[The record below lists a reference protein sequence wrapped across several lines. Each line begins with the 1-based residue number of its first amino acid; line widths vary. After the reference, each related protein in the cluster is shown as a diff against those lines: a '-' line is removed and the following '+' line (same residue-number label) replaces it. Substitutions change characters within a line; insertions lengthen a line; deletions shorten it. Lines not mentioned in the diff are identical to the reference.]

1 MLDFVL
7 ILEVFQ
13 KLALQIISQLSDT
26 AKVMCATLATLDIII
41 TMFFNEDAGA
51 EDVFKTL
58 YKKMFVYTFSYM
70 LISNYSD
77 IIDKVFKASIQLGNL
92 ATGHGASTSLPVT
105 PGELYG
111 KFLAL
116 ISPIFAALLLSSG
129 LDKFGIE
136 SIPIG
141 IVMMSFGIGIGII
154 LTCLEITITFVKF
167 YLLTA
172 IAILLMPFGAFSKTK
187 DISMK
192 GLHSIFSQAVEV
204 VITVILVN
212 TYSEF
217 SEFSDNIEN
226 LVEKPIG
233 LLNVFGVV
241 ILFYL
246 LIKKVPQMVSTLL
259 SGSIGDL
266 GITGG
271 ASAVAGRSVS
281 GGASR
286 VVGGMNNSSSNEGSG
301 GGLGAYGAAGS
312 PGGNPGLDYK

>member
-1 MLDFVL
+1 MLDFVM
-7 ILEVFQ
+7 ILEIF
-13 KLALQIISQLSDT
+13 KALALEIMSQLSDT
-26 AKVMCATLATLDIII
+26 SKVMCATLATLDIII

-58 YKKMFVYTFSYM
+58 YKKMFGYTFSYM
-70 LISNYSD
+70 LISNYSE
-77 IIDKVFKASIQLGNL
+77 IIDKVFKASVQLANL
-92 ATGHGASTSLPVT
+92 ATGRGALTSLPVT

-111 KFLAL
+111 KFLL
-116 ISPIFAALLLSSG
+116 IISPIFGALLLSSG

-154 LTCLEITITFVKF
+154 MTCLEITITFVKF

-172 IAILLMPFGAFSKTK
+172 IAILLMPFGAFAKTK
-187 DISMK
+187 DIAMK

-204 VITVILVN
+204 LITVILVN
-212 TYSEF
+212 KYGEF
-217 SEFSDNIEN
+217 SIFSDNISD
-226 LVEKPIG
+226 LVEKPVG
-233 LLNVFGVV
+233 LLNIFGVV

-246 LIKKVPQMVSTLL
+246 LIKKVPMMVSTLL

-271 ASAVAGRSVS
+271 ANAAAGKAVS
-281 GGASR
+281 GGAKTL
-286 VVGGMNNSSSNEGSG
+286 GAGMGSSSSSGSG
-301 GGLGAYGAAGS
+301 DGLGAYGAAATPS
-312 PGGNPGLDYK
+312 DTKGLDYK